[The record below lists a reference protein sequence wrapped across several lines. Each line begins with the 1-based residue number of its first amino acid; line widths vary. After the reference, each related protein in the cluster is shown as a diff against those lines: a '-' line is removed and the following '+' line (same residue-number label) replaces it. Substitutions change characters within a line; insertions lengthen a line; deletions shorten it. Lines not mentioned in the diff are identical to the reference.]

1 MKKIDND
8 QMPRP
13 IKLINTLNVRA
24 NKPEKFLTKSGEIP
38 PSAVIPLSVTDEGNC
53 APKYMRSTVV

>member
-1 MKKIDND
+1 
-8 QMPRP
+8 MPRP

-38 PSAVIPLSVTDEGNC
+38 PSAAIPVSVTDEGNC
-53 APKYMRSTVV
+53 SFKYMRSTVV